1 MRIAVY
7 VPLLLSLL
15 APLGARPLAE
25 RCEPRLATWLLTA
38 SALVLGAATTISLG
52 LLAVTGLIRVPQLA
66 ALGHWS
72 AHTAQ
77 RDDPAELSVAL
88 IAGLLLGAAVLMAA
102 RMLWRRARTL
112 TAAILEAECMPAKD
126 GLVVV
131 EDEAPDAFAIPG
143 LPGRVV
149 VSTGMLAT
157 LDETERRIL
166 LAHERAHL
174 TAHHYAFVAL
184 AQLGAA
190 ANPLLRPLATAVTY
204 TIERWAD
211 ENAAAATGDR
221 ERVAR
226 TVGKAVLAA
235 HHAPGVRAPGAA
247 LAILGRRTPLATAG
261 PVPRRVAALLA
272 PPFGRH
278 PVLAAATAAVLA
290 TAALSTAEAAHD
302 LHLLLEAVGGG
313 PAPPPPPAPGRAP
326 PPPPPRR
333 PGPPAP
339 PPRAPPRPPPRTPPP
354 RGPRGRPPPPR
365 PPPARPPPPT
375 HRRPKTGE
383 DRSRATAAHTAG
395 RHVRTA
401 PRKPVC
407 RAFRRANRWP
417 ERALGAAGAEW
428 PARFGYGGVIL
439 ARQGKDGPFGIC
451 RRHVHIAPC
460 LAPRFPANPSVR
472 TPSDLDRRDR
482 GDGNPFT
489 AVGIPLP
496 LAGNQCGQP
505 DRNSL
510 PLP

>member
-102 RMLWRRARTL
+102 RMLWRRVRTL

-226 TVGKAVLAA
+226 TVGKAALAA

-302 LHLLLEAVGGG
+302 LHLLLKAVG
-313 PAPPPPPAPGRAP
+313 A
-326 PPPPPRR
+326 
-333 PGPPAP
+333 
-339 PPRAPPRPPPRTPPP
+339 
-354 RGPRGRPPPPR
+354 
-365 PPPARPPPPT
+365 
-375 HRRPKTGE
+375 
-383 DRSRATAAHTAG
+383 
-395 RHVRTA
+395 
-401 PRKPVC
+401 
-407 RAFRRANRWP
+407 
-417 ERALGAAGAEW
+417 
-428 PARFGYGGVIL
+428 
-439 ARQGKDGPFGIC
+439 
-451 RRHVHIAPC
+451 
-460 LAPRFPANPSVR
+460 
-472 TPSDLDRRDR
+472 
-482 GDGNPFT
+482 
-489 AVGIPLP
+489 
-496 LAGNQCGQP
+496 
-505 DRNSL
+505 
-510 PLP
+510 

>member
-7 VPLLLSLL
+7 IPLLLSLL

-38 SALVLGAATTISLG
+38 SSLVLGAATTISLG

-66 ALGHWS
+66 TLGHWS

-112 TAAILEAECMPAKD
+112 AAAILEAECMPAED

-131 EDEAPDAFAIPG
+131 EDEAPEAFAVPG

-211 ENAAAATGDR
+211 ETAAAATGDR

-226 TVGKAVLAA
+226 TVGKAALAA
-235 HHAPGVRAPGAA
+235 HHAPARAPGAA
-247 LAILGRRTPLATAG
+247 LAILGRRAPLATAG

-278 PVLAAATAAVLA
+278 PVLAATTAAVLA
-290 TAALSTAEAAHD
+290 TAALSIAEAAHD
-302 LHLLLEAVGGG
+302 LHLLLEAVG
-313 PAPPPPPAPGRAP
+313 A
-326 PPPPPRR
+326 
-333 PGPPAP
+333 
-339 PPRAPPRPPPRTPPP
+339 
-354 RGPRGRPPPPR
+354 
-365 PPPARPPPPT
+365 
-375 HRRPKTGE
+375 
-383 DRSRATAAHTAG
+383 
-395 RHVRTA
+395 
-401 PRKPVC
+401 
-407 RAFRRANRWP
+407 
-417 ERALGAAGAEW
+417 
-428 PARFGYGGVIL
+428 
-439 ARQGKDGPFGIC
+439 
-451 RRHVHIAPC
+451 
-460 LAPRFPANPSVR
+460 
-472 TPSDLDRRDR
+472 
-482 GDGNPFT
+482 
-489 AVGIPLP
+489 
-496 LAGNQCGQP
+496 
-505 DRNSL
+505 
-510 PLP
+510 